1 MSNQLLEGV
10 NLSLFPVFL
19 FGDFDDP
26 MVDEV
31 SYVFQMGLVETTNY
45 SGSILYLHLGK
56 IT

>member
-31 SYVFQMGLVETTNY
+31 SYVFQMGWLKPPTIVVVFCIYTLE
-45 SGSILYLHLGK
+45 K
-56 IT
+56 